1 MKNLLAA
8 TVDIGTD
15 PLNGPG
21 PLGNPGGD
29 AGGLLNTFLSSVIG
43 ILTIIGFIFFTFVL
57 ISGAIGIISSGG
69 DKVAYESARKRIST
83 GLIGVVVIVAAI
95 FIVRLVGA
103 LLGIEDSILDPGGVI
118 EGLAP

>member
-1 MKNLLAA
+1 MNKYLIAQ
-8 TVDIGTD
+8 TTIGG

-21 PLGNPGGD
+21 PLGAPGTSGAGD
-29 AGGLLNTFLSSVIG
+29 LLNTVLSSVIG

-95 FIVRLVGA
+95 FIVRLVGS
-103 LLGIEDSILDPGGVI
+103 LLGIESILDPGGVI
-118 EGLAP
+118 EGLTP